1 MTKGE
6 TMKRIIISNAFSVN
20 MLDRQ
25 LGEQA
30 VHATPI
36 NAHQARAM
44 LRLFSKD
51 NIPISSCVGH
61 ADIAAIMSGIL
72 NFDVP
77 FNRETIQAVPGDLI
91 ILGQYAGPRLPEGTT
106 QLPEDAKI
114 SWWSLRIREEPE

>member
-1 MTKGE
+1 
-6 TMKRIIISNAFSVN
+6 MKRIIISNAFSVN